1 MSPKTLR
8 INEDTQMP
16 TKISQI
22 IRSNLS
28 APLKRKYAD
37 NNLLT
42 FDNNTYTSM
51 YLHRP
56 HFRLRRERCLK
67 NCLLVG

>member
-22 IRSNLS
+22 RRSNLS
-28 APLKRKYAD
+28 APLKRKYAN

-42 FDNNTYTSM
+42 FDNNFNFTL
-51 YLHRP
+51 YLFRP
-56 HFRLRRERCLK
+56 YFRLKERED
-67 NCLLVG
+67 V

>member
-1 MSPKTLR
+1 
-8 INEDTQMP
+8 MP

-56 HFRLRRERCLK
+56 HFRLKERED
-67 NCLLVG
+67 V